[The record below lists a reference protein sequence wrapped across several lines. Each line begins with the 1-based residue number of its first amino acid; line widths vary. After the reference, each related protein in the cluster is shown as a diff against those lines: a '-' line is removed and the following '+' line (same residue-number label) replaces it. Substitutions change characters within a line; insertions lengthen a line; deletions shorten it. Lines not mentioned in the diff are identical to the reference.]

1 MTVTEFQRGI
11 AARLNADETLR
22 KGGCK
27 AFAEDAQDLYFE
39 VATQLEAQGGGV
51 AIVVA
56 TPEGER
62 LGDDEDDAVLFELPA
77 VEVVCTE
84 KPGVSRTKPENF
96 TALRAALR
104 AALLLDSDELQF
116 QRYRQEADEKAGT
129 LSAIA
134 TFASSVPLALDD
146 TNPQP

>member
-1 MTVTEFQRGI
+1 MTVTEFQHDI
-11 AARLNADETLR
+11 AARLNANETLLQ
-22 KGGCK
+22 GGCR

-39 VATQLEAQGGGV
+39 IARQLDEQCGV

-62 LGDDEDDAVLFELPA
+62 LGDDEDGAVLFELPA
-77 VEVVCTE
+77 VEIVCTE
-84 KPGVSRTKPENF
+84 KPGVNRTRPENL

-116 QRYRQEADEKAGT
+116 QRYRQEADAKAGT

-134 TFASSVPLALDD
+134 TFASSVPLALSD

>member
-1 MTVTEFQRGI
+1 MTVTEFQRQI
-11 AARLNADETLR
+11 AARLNADETLLQ
-22 KGGCK
+22 GGCR
-27 AFAEDAQDLYFE
+27 ALAEDAQDLYFE
-39 VATQLEAQGGGV
+39 VARQLDEQCGV

-56 TPEGER
+56 TPEGDR
-62 LGDDEDDAVLFELPA
+62 IGDDEDGAVLFELPA

-84 KPGVSRTKPENF
+84 KPGVNRTKPENL
-96 TALRAALR
+96 TALRAALW

-116 QRYRQEADEKAGT
+116 QRYRQEADAQAGT

-134 TFASSVPLALDD
+134 TFASSVPLALSD

>member
-1 MTVTEFQRGI
+1 MTVTEFQREI
-11 AARLNADETLR
+11 ADRLNADETLR
-22 KGGCK
+22 KGGCN

-39 VATQLEAQGGGV
+39 VARQLDEACGV
-51 AIVVA
+51 AIVVS

-62 LGDDEDDAVLFELPA
+62 LGDDEDGSVLFELPA
-77 VEVVCTE
+77 LEIVCTE
-84 KPGVSRTKPENF
+84 KPGVNRTQPENF

-116 QRYRQEADEKAGT
+116 QRYRQEADAQAGT

-134 TFASSVPLALDD
+134 TFASSVPLALEN
-146 TNPQP
+146 TNQP

>member
-1 MTVTEFQRGI
+1 MTVTEFQREI
-11 AARLNADETLR
+11 AARLNADETLLQ
-22 KGGCK
+22 GGCH

-39 VATQLEAQGGGV
+39 IARQLDEQCGV

-62 LGDDEDDAVLFELPA
+62 LGDDENGAVLFELPA

-84 KPGVSRTKPENF
+84 KPGVNRTRPENL

-116 QRYRQEADEKAGT
+116 QRYRQEADAQTGT

-134 TFASSVPLALDD
+134 TFASSVPLALSD

>member
-1 MTVTEFQRGI
+1 MTVTEFQRQI
-11 AARLNADETLR
+11 ADRLNTDETLR
-22 KGGCK
+22 KGGCN

-39 VATQLEAQGGGV
+39 VARQLDEACGV
-51 AIVVA
+51 AIVVS

-62 LGDDEDDAVLFELPA
+62 LGDDEDGSVLFELPA
-77 VEVVCTE
+77 LEIVCTE
-84 KPGVSRTKPENF
+84 KPGVNRTQPENF

-116 QRYRQEADEKAGT
+116 QRYRQEADAQAGT

-134 TFASSVPLALDD
+134 TFASSVPLALE
-146 TNPQP
+146 NKP